1 MNLARAGK
9 GASIKVMSKS
19 STSIENVLIIIKRRR
34 RSKRVLET
42 KEIVMKKLKELEREI

>member
-19 STSIENVLIIIKRRR
+19 NTTIENALIIRKTKT
-34 RSKRVLET
+34 RSKRVLQT
-42 KEIVMKKLKELEREI
+42 KEIVMKKLRELEREI